1 MRSARLA
8 LLLLLSLAAVR
19 GQATTLGE
27 RAREYL
33 VELIRRDTTNPPGNE
48 TRAAEYLRSIAGRHG
63 IPCELLG
70 GDSSRLNFVA
80 RLKGSGKERP
90 LLLMAHTDVVLAD
103 RGQWSAD
110 PYAGEIRDGFLYG
123 RGAQDD
129 KNLLAAELA
138 VMVEL
143 KLRNIRLSRDVIL
156 MAEADEEA
164 GSTGVQWLVRNAWAK
179 IDADFALNE
188 GGMAFDTPSGARLFQ
203 VQTAEKVPTRV
214 ILTARGVAGH
224 GSLPRPDNPVVRLS
238 RAILRLAEAEQPVAL
253 NATTR
258 RYLKEIAKLPD
269 YRWLVP
275 LLPRLETHTSAASVI
290 GQIHAREPELEAMLR
305 TTVSPTLLRA
315 GEKINVIPNAA
326 EAQIDVRRLPG
337 ENREE
342 ILMRLRRIV
351 NDGDVE
357 VRPAGGQE
365 MPPTPPSPHDTL
377 MFHAME
383 RVFSQSHPR
392 AVVIP
397 YMARG
402 ATDGSFLRQKGM
414 AVYGVPLFLRE
425 DADSRAHGNDERISL
440 ADLSRGTELLW
451 KIVLAVAAER

>member
-290 GQIHAREPELEAMLR
+290 GQIHDREPELEAMLR

>member
-1 MRSARLA
+1 
-8 LLLLLSLAAVR
+8 V
-19 GQATTLGE
+19 E
-27 RAREYL
+27 R
-33 VELIRRDTTNPPGNE
+33 
-48 TRAAEYLRSIAGRHG
+48 
-63 IPCELLG
+63 
-70 GDSSRLNFVA
+70 
-80 RLKGSGKERP
+80 
-90 LLLMAHTDVVLAD
+90 
-103 RGQWSAD
+103 D

-179 IDADFALNE
+179 IDAEFALNE

-203 VQTAEKVPTRV
+203 IQTAEKVPTRV
-214 ILTARGVAGH
+214 ILTARGAAGH

-238 RAILRLAEAEQPVAL
+238 RAILRLAEAEQPVVV

-258 RYLKEIAKLPD
+258 RYLKEIGKLPD

-275 LLPRLETHTSAASVI
+275 LLPRLETQTSAASVI
-290 GQIHAREPELEAMLR
+290 GQIRAREPELEAMLR

-337 ENREE
+337 ETREE
-342 ILMRLRRIV
+342 VLMRLRRIV

-377 MFHAME
+377 MSHVMQ